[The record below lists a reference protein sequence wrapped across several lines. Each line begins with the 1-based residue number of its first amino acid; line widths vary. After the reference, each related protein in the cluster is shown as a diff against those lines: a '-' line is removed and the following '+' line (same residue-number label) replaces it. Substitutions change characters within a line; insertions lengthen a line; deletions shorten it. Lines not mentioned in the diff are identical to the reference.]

1 MSFYVVYDK
10 NLNVVQ
16 KVLISVQKPLDEVE
30 IGDASTHLTKDVI
43 SNHRMYRVTQ
53 VLYLL

>member
-30 IGDASTHLTKDVI
+30 IGDASTPLTKNVI